1 MVRMP
6 RECDPDAP
14 IAGGAPVVVGD
25 RESLL
30 QGEGEQL
37 KELAGQINCRER
49 GEDL

>member
-1 MVRMP
+1 MKGMP

-25 RESLL
+25 RETLL

-37 KELAGQINCRER
+37 KELAGQINCR
-49 GEDL
+49 